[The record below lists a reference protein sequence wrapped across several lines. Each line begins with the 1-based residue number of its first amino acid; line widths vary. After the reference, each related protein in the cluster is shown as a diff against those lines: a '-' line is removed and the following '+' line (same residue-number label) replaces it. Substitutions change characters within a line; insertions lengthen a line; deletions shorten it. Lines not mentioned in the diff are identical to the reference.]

1 MLTFTPS
8 RESRCSMD
16 DDVKALVKVAVKNE
30 QRIRP
35 VRIHRMPNKRAGGDF
50 GVLSP
55 YLYPERNTRKVE
67 LHCREIFTWVRSL
80 ILLGT
85 WNRGQV
91 WKVARKRKSWTLLNF
106 YVYVRTF
113 KNRLSYICARKFYAR
128 TAYFKTKY
136 HWKST
141 LDQTLSIAYMILVLI
156 KISKRLMKINVTIN
170 SL

>member
-8 RESRCSMD
+8 RELRCSMD

-35 VRIHRMPNKRAGGDF
+35 VRIHRMPNNRAGGDF

-55 YLYPERNTRKVE
+55 YLYPERNSHKVKF
-67 LHCREIFTWVRSL
+67 HYCREVFTCVRSL

-85 WNRGQV
+85 WNRGHV

-106 YVYVRTF
+106 YVYVRPF
-113 KNRLSYICARKFYAR
+113 KDRLSYICARKFYAR
-128 TAYFKTKY
+128 TAYFKTTY

-141 LDQTLSIAYMILVLI
+141 LDQTFSIAYIIQVLI
-156 KISKRLMKINVTIN
+156 KISKRVIKIGPIT
-170 SL
+170 

>member
-8 RESRCSMD
+8 RELRCSMD

-55 YLYPERNTRKVE
+55 YLYPERNSFKVE
-67 LHCREIFTWVRSL
+67 FHCREIFTRIRSL

-91 WKVARKRKSWTLLNF
+91 WKVARKSNSWTLLNF
-106 YVYVRTF
+106 HVYVRPL

-128 TAYFKTKY
+128 TAYFKTTY

-156 KISKRLMKINVTIN
+156 KISKRLMKIGSIT
-170 SL
+170 

>member
-8 RESRCSMD
+8 RELRCSMD

-35 VRIHRMPNKRAGGDF
+35 VRIHRMPNKRASGDF

-67 LHCREIFTWVRSL
+67 FHCREIFTWVRSL
-80 ILLGT
+80 ILLRS

-91 WKVARKRKSWTLLNF
+91 WKVARKRKVERCLTFTFTCAFSKTASLILLQKELKPLILNSF
-106 YVYVRTF
+106 LFLLVIFPLPFRISSHFRSVIISDY
-113 KNRLSYICARKFYAR
+113 RK
-128 TAYFKTKY
+128 
-136 HWKST
+136 
-141 LDQTLSIAYMILVLI
+141 
-156 KISKRLMKINVTIN
+156 
-170 SL
+170 